1 MRHPILS
8 TTLLLVLSGG
18 GLALA
23 DDAQMKSPPQPT
35 QSEIFF
41 DTDSA
46 DLDTAENETGLQD
59 LANWAKCKS
68 THIIKL
74 DGHADKRGSVEYN
87 AKLAEQRADAVRD
100 KLVDLG
106 APPDRIVVTVYGKV
120 GEQRGSLAENR
131 RVEAVAEKQPAM
143 TASR

>member
-18 GLALA
+18 LAVA
-23 DDAQMKSPPQPT
+23 DDAPMKSPPQPT
-35 QSEIFF
+35 STDFFF

-46 DLDTAENETGLQD
+46 DLKMTDNDQHLQD
-59 LANWAKCKS
+59 LANWAKCKK

-74 DGHADKRGSVEYN
+74 DGHADKRGTVEYN
-87 AKLAEQRADAVRD
+87 AELAERRAKAVSDR
-100 KLVDLG
+100 LVELG
-106 APPDRIVVTVYGKV
+106 APRDRIVITVYGKV
-120 GEQRGSLAENR
+120 GEQRDTLAENR
-131 RVEAVAEKQPAM
+131 RVDAVAEKTEI